1 MLRSCAMIR
10 QVMMSPQGGTEFTA
24 RGFDYQEGGVV
35 YSRREEQTAP
45 IILPHRFCTTKKGV

>member
-1 MLRSCAMIR
+1 MIR